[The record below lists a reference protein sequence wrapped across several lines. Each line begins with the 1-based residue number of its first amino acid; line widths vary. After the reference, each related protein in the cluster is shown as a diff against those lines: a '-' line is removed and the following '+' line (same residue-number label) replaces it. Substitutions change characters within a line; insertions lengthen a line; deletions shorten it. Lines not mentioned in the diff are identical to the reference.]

1 MQNNLMG
8 GGMAGP
14 ATAPANPTGLN
25 FQSDPSMRAQFK
37 GFMSGMQAKQP
48 APMAPSPMQA
58 PLPMPAPM
66 QNVDIFQPQPMQM
79 QMGGAVPRQ
88 AMMGGMPH
96 MLSYITP
103 GEAAA
108 LSAMGGTGQPGPGGV
123 PSFVYDEAGMGGFSS
138 GVGRDSG
145 PSMGDAS
152 FDYSGGGDNDFNVFE
167 DSRDS
172 FTVGPVVDT
181 SLSADRAAT
190 QDALS
195 TLLAAD
201 ALQQDRQRQEDLA
214 RDITKRSGVPEITE
228 GFGPMSQVVGT
239 TQTPFAN
246 NNVKSI
252 RDSVDTIFDID
263 TTAPDLLSL
272 DAFGPNTPNLDFSDP
287 TLALTNARTVDIA
300 NPIAMPEN
308 IKARRDAKAVLDA
321 AGPSTAGG
329 SNYVPPSI
337 DVMSDKERREM
348 ELDELGISVSGNTI
362 NGYDQIGSTIGAPSV
377 GPQLGNLGALGE
389 GSFPSAPNVPASDG
403 IVRTEAGR
411 TNRIADSGFG
421 PGEVY
426 MAKGA
431 NQPADRQGFFDILSD
446 TISGREFPTEDQI
459 GMGIDKALD
468 AQTTALLSGDKRK
481 MAPRLGTEDA
491 ATRSALEQLA
501 ERATPTEGGG
511 ILGAF
516 TNFGARNAA
525 NMYNDIVNNGYEPVY
540 DRSGQIIQTRVPGT
554 NILGSG
560 SRPSDDFTGG
570 GGGGSAPR
578 PVQAPQPSVA
588 DLVATEL
595 AKLQPAAPAPT
606 QTAPTPMMPAPVN
619 AGPRAPATGGSSLG
633 FGYGQLRRI
642 PGISSNLNTAAD
654 DFLNLLGG
662 SNVQNFAR
670 GGNVS
675 NDLDAFGGAGPDVG
689 FEGSGRG
696 TFSGGSYSENPFD
709 SGGDDDYIAPTVAP
723 GGFITNQSSQD
734 DGYNIN
740 TAQANQ
746 MNQQAK
752 RDAVARDIA
761 MDEQRRSVEAAQRDQ
776 SLRAS
781 IDRLNQLQA
790 QVNAPRQGIMSAAA
804 DLLGF
809 GGQQNM
815 LTADLAAGGATPQ
828 SMTPNTS
835 VMGYNDLTG
844 QTQTGAANQSIVQ
857 SADPSQAGLAG
868 TMNVPTSRD
877 TGFFDA
883 VSSMASNLPSL
894 SEIGNRILGA
904 PIDHTK
910 LNIGG
915 SGNSPFQSR

>member
-1 MQNNLMG
+1 MMQNNLMG
-8 GGMAGP
+8 GGMAQP

-58 PLPMPAPM
+58 PLPMPAAM

-152 FDYSGGGDNDFNVFE
+152 FDYSGGGDNNFNVFE

-201 ALQQDRQRQEDLA
+201 ALQQDRDKQEALA

-272 DAFGPNTPNLDFSDP
+272 DAFGPNAPNLDFSDP
-287 TLALTNARTVDIA
+287 TLAPTNARTVDIA
-300 NPIAMPEN
+300 SPLS
-308 IKARRDAKAVLDA
+308 R
-321 AGPSTAGG
+321 PSTLVDYSDPTQASKFVDITGPA
-329 SNYVPPSI
+329 SRPNYVAPNIPTMTP
-337 DVMSDKERREM
+337 DERREM
-348 ELDELGISVSGNTI
+348 ELDELGISGNTI
-362 NGYDQIGSTIGAPSV
+362 GGVDQVGVTVGAPSV
-377 GPQLGNLGALGE
+377 GPQPGNLGALGE
-389 GSFPSAPNVPASDG
+389 GSFPSAPNVPTSDG

-421 PGEVY
+421 PGEVTL
-426 MAKGA
+426 AAGSR
-431 NQPADRQGFFDILSD
+431 QPEDRQGFFTTLLD
-446 TISGREFPTEDQI
+446 TMTGREFPTDLQKEQN
-459 GMGIDKALD
+459 IDKALN
-468 AQTTALLSGDKRK
+468 AQTTVLLG
-481 MAPRLGTEDA
+481 AEGGN
-491 ATRSALEQLA
+491 TRSALEQLA
-501 ERATPTEGGG
+501 ERATPSDRGG

-516 TNFGARNAA
+516 TNFGASNAA
-525 NMYNDIVNNGYEPVY
+525 KMYNDIVNNGYEPVY
-540 DRSGQIIQTRVPGT
+540 DNKGQIVATKVPGT

-560 SRPSDDFTGG
+560 SVEGRIPGANTGG
-570 GGGGSAPR
+570 GGGGSSRPAP
-578 PVQAPQPSVA
+578 APQPSVA
-588 DLVATEL
+588 DLVAAEM

-606 QTAPTPMMPAPVN
+606 QTAPTPIIPAAVN

-709 SGGDDDYIAPTVAP
+709 SGGDDDNVAPTVAP
-723 GGFITNQSSQD
+723 GSFITNQSPQD

-740 TAQANQ
+740 TTQANQ

-752 RDAVARDIA
+752 ADAEARA
-761 MDEQRRSVEAAQRDQ
+761 ALEAANLQQQQMQQQQQMAPQKQSIRDRISSVASSSKPSFSDMLGDLFSFNTPDTMSDLERTQLDVRGRMADRGSSYYGQNLPQMTQNLAQLGMTPANTQYMDVLSSGVPGGSRYGGGMQNIGVQYQ
-776 SLRAS
+776 SPQQVAAGV
-781 IDRLNQLQA
+781 QA
-790 QVNAPRQGIMSAAA
+790 GVQGAFDS
-804 DLLGF
+804 L
-809 GGQQNM
+809 GQQ
-815 LTADLAAGGATPQ
+815 
-828 SMTPNTS
+828 
-835 VMGYNDLTG
+835 
-844 QTQTGAANQSIVQ
+844 
-857 SADPSQAGLAG
+857 
-868 TMNVPTSRD
+868 
-877 TGFFDA
+877 F
-883 VSSMASNLPSL
+883 
-894 SEIGNRILGA
+894 
-904 PIDHTK
+904 
-910 LNIGG
+910 GG
-915 SGNSPFQSR
+915 SGTRPFQ

>member
-1 MQNNLMG
+1 MMQNNLMG
-8 GGMAGP
+8 GGMAQP

-58 PLPMPAPM
+58 PLPMPAAM

-152 FDYSGGGDNDFNVFE
+152 FDYSGGGDNNFNVFE

-201 ALQQDRQRQEDLA
+201 ALQQDRDKQEALA

-272 DAFGPNTPNLDFSDP
+272 DAFGPNAPNLDFSDP
-287 TLALTNARTVDIA
+287 TLAPTNARTVDIA
-300 NPIAMPEN
+300 SPLS
-308 IKARRDAKAVLDA
+308 R
-321 AGPSTAGG
+321 PSTLVDYSDPTQASKFVDITGPA
-329 SNYVPPSI
+329 SRPNYVAPNIPTMTP
-337 DVMSDKERREM
+337 DERREM
-348 ELDELGISVSGNTI
+348 ELDELGISGNTI
-362 NGYDQIGSTIGAPSV
+362 GGVDQVGVTVGAPSV
-377 GPQLGNLGALGE
+377 GPQPGNLGALGE
-389 GSFPSAPNVPASDG
+389 GSFPSAPNVPTSDG

-421 PGEVY
+421 PGEVTL
-426 MAKGA
+426 AAGSR
-431 NQPADRQGFFDILSD
+431 QPEDRQGFFTTLLD
-446 TISGREFPTEDQI
+446 TMTGREFPTDLQKEQN
-459 GMGIDKALD
+459 IDKALN
-468 AQTTALLSGDKRK
+468 AQTTVLLG
-481 MAPRLGTEDA
+481 AEGGN
-491 ATRSALEQLA
+491 TRSALEQLA
-501 ERATPTEGGG
+501 ERATPSDRGG

-516 TNFGARNAA
+516 TNFGASNAA
-525 NMYNDIVNNGYEPVY
+525 KMYNDIVNNGYEPVY
-540 DRSGQIIQTRVPGT
+540 DNKGQIVATKVPGT

-560 SRPSDDFTGG
+560 SVEGRIPGANTGG
-570 GGGGSAPR
+570 GGGGSSRPAP
-578 PVQAPQPSVA
+578 APQPSVA
-588 DLVATEL
+588 DLVAAEM

-606 QTAPTPMMPAPVN
+606 QTAPTPIIPAAVN
-619 AGPRAPATGGSSLG
+619 AGPRAPATGGSPLG

-709 SGGDDDYIAPTVAP
+709 SGGDDDNVAPTVAP
-723 GGFITNQSSQD
+723 GSFITNQSPQD

-740 TAQANQ
+740 TTQANQ
-746 MNQQAK
+746 MNQQAN
-752 RDAVARDIA
+752 RDQVARDIVE
-761 MDEQRRSVEAAQRDQ
+761 DEQRRSMEAAQRNQ
-776 SLRAS
+776 SLKAS

-790 QVNAPRQGIMSAAA
+790 QVNAPQQGIMSAAA

-809 GGQQNM
+809 GGQQN
-815 LTADLAAGGATPQ
+815 LLSADLAQGGVSPQ
-828 SMTPNTS
+828 NMTPNTS
-835 VMGYNDLTG
+835 VMGYNQPTG
-844 QTQTGAANQSIVQ
+844 QLQNQTGAANQSIYQ
-857 SADPSQAGLAG
+857 TADPAQSGIAG

-883 VSSMASNLPSL
+883 LSGMASNLPSL
-894 SEIGNRILGA
+894 SQIGNRIMGTR
-904 PIDHTK
+904 PDYDM
-910 LNIGG
+910 
-915 SGNSPFQSR
+915 SRMNSQ

>member
-1 MQNNLMG
+1 MMQNNLMG

-152 FDYSGGGDNDFNVFE
+152 FDYSGGGDNNFNVFE

-287 TLALTNARTVDIA
+287 TLAPTNARTVDIA

-329 SNYVPPSI
+329 SNFVAPNIP
-337 DVMSDKERREM
+337 VMTPDERREM
-348 ELDELGISVSGNTI
+348 ELDELGISGNTI
-362 NGYDQIGSTIGAPSV
+362 GGADQIGVTVGAPSV
-377 GPQLGNLGALGE
+377 GPQLGNLGAMGQ

-403 IVRTEAGR
+403 IVRTEAGS

-421 PGEVY
+421 TGEITD
-426 MAKGA
+426 AAGSRA
-431 NQPADRQGFFDILSD
+431 PADQSFLGALMD
-446 TISGREFPTEDQI
+446 TLSGREYPTDVQKEQNIVDANNRRTTI
-459 GMGIDKALD
+459 TGDDRRADMSALD
-468 AQTTALLSGDKRK
+468 
-481 MAPRLGTEDA
+481 
-491 ATRSALEQLA
+491 QLA
-501 ERATPTEGGG
+501 KRAGQEGTG

-525 NMYNDIVNNGYEPVY
+525 NMYDDIVNNGYEPVY
-540 DRSGQIIQTRVPGT
+540 DRAGQIVATRVPGT
-554 NILGSG
+554 NQLGRG
-560 SRPSDDFTGG
+560 SVEGRIPGANTGG

-588 DLVATEL
+588 DLVAAEL

-670 GGNVS
+670 GGDVS

-709 SGGDDDYIAPTVAP
+709 SSGDDNVAPTVAP
-723 GGFITNQSSQD
+723 GSFITNQTPQGGD
-734 DGYNIN
+734 DNVAI
-740 TAQANQ
+740 ANQ

-752 RDAVARDIA
+752 ANAEARQALEAANMQQQQVQTQVPQQQQSIRDRIS
-761 MDEQRRSVEAAQRDQ
+761 SVEAASTPSFSDMLGDLFSFNTPDTMSDLERTQLEVRGRMADRGSSYYGQNLPQMGQDLALGGVSPQQLSVMQ
-776 SLRAS
+776 SG
-781 IDRLNQLQA
+781 
-790 QVNAPRQGIMSAAA
+790 VP
-804 DLLGF
+804 
-809 GGQQNM
+809 GGQ
-815 LTADLAAGGATPQ
+815 LTSVPVAAQYERYNPVAAGVQQGVQTALG
-828 SMTPNTS
+828 S
-835 VMGYNDLTG
+835 VRGTFG
-844 QTQTGAANQSIVQ
+844 NQ
-857 SADPSQAGLAG
+857 
-868 TMNVPTSRD
+868 R
-877 TGFFDA
+877 
-883 VSSMASNLPSL
+883 
-894 SEIGNRILGA
+894 
-904 PIDHTK
+904 
-910 LNIGG
+910 
-915 SGNSPFQSR
+915 

>member
-1 MQNNLMG
+1 MMQNNLMG

-287 TLALTNARTVDIA
+287 TLAPTNARTVDIA
-300 NPIAMPEN
+300 NPIATPDQ
-308 IKARRDAKAVLDA
+308 IKMQQSLAADARRELGTLGTGPIGIPDEIQMRRDANAALNAPVTAPAVDTGSYDA
-321 AGPSTAGG
+321 IP
-329 SNYVPPSI
+329 NSI
-337 DVMSDKERREM
+337 QQ
-348 ELDELGISVSGNTI
+348 TI
-362 NGYDQIGSTIGAPSV
+362 RD
-377 GPQLGNLGALGE
+377 NLGAQNLGAMGE
-389 GSFPSAPNVPASDG
+389 GSFPSAPSVPASDG
-403 IVRTEAGR
+403 IVRTEAGS

-468 AQTTALLSGDKRK
+468 AQTTVLLSGDKRK